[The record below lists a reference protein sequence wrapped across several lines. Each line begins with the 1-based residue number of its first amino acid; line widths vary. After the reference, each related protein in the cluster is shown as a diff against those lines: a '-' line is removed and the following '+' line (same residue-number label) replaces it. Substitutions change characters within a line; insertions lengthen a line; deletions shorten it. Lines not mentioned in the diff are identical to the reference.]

1 MGLVDAAGAT
11 GRLSRLVKE
20 NTKIEG
26 NFRHATVSVGDLRH
40 YSVVCTFSSSGL
52 DIYSLGYPWI
62 CLRFLVFLISLRI
75 FYLKK
80 PRFQFLKFMDFLLE
94 GRRKK
99 KKEKSCSSIRYSK
112 FSQMDPTSPPNHTD
126 CTRRSR
132 SIQLLTYYLVPFSGT
147 VPPINPTCLGC
158 CRCVNSRST
167 VDVQPFLFVF
177 PSFFFSFFF
186 FLFLIP

>member
-1 MGLVDAAGAT
+1 MYFFFFWFGHLFFGLPLD
-11 GRLSRLVKE
+11 LSSISCLFNFSKNFLFE
-20 NTKIEG
+20 ETKIPVFKVHG
-26 NFRHATVSVGDLRH
+26 FP
-40 YSVVCTFSSSGL
+40 SG
-52 DIYSLGYPWI
+52 
-62 CLRFLVFLISLRI
+62 RT
-75 FYLKK
+75 K
-80 PRFQFLKFMDFLLE
+80 
-94 GRRKK
+94 KK

-177 PSFFFSFFF
+177 PSFFFSFSF
-186 FLFLIP
+186 FLFLDFDLSLSLILGVPRATSLLLPKFLLCDLYIPVHTSCRIGIH